1 MHKKQAGYTLIELLV
16 VTGLLSLLIIGVSS
30 LFINTLTHKAK
41 LTTQQEMKLEGDY
54 VIDQISFFV
63 RNAKTVACPTANTL
77 SLKNMDDGQTTF
89 GLADDD
95 NGAQRVASIS
105 SYTAFLS
112 SQEYSV
118 TRLSFSCDTNPNRQI
133 YVTINLELNRDLA
146 TADPISRSFS
156 HTALQRNPAS
166 PE

>member
-63 RNAKTVACPTANTL
+63 RNAKNITCAADQL
-77 SLKNMDDGQTTF
+77 QLKNMDDGQTTF